1 MRRTCVCPTYSN
13 IPVCRGATFYL
24 GGYDLFIRWGGT
36 AFYLCLGVRGRG
48 VGRGRVTPDKT
59 NPNTALGKSL
69 VPTPSGGRTRAA
81 LAAAAVVKPLE
92 SVPEEN

>member
-1 MRRTCVCPTYSN
+1 M
-13 IPVCRGATFYL
+13 
-24 GGYDLFIRWGGT
+24 
-36 AFYLCLGVRGRG
+36 
-48 VGRGRVTPDKT
+48 TPDKT